1 MGIDESEK
9 YWYNMTTGEVEY
21 GRLSPAVDRVG
32 PFETENDARHA
43 MEHLRENSERWS
55 AEEEAEGR

>member
-43 MEHLRENSERWS
+43 MEHLRENSERWA
-55 AEEEAEGR
+55 AEDEAEGR